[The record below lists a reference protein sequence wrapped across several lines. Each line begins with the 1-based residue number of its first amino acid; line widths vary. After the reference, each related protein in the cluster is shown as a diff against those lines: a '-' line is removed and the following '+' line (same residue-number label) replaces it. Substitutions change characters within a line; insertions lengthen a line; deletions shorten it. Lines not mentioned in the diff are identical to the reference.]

1 MGVQVNIL
9 ADCSPTNNTVFARTY
24 DLNIGGWGSS
34 YSETFSQVSAMI
46 NALRSL

>member
-1 MGVQVNIL
+1 MACFVPSGQHGQVQT
-9 ADCSPTNNTVFARTY
+9 SR
-24 DLNIGGWGSS
+24 GSS